1 MNSNVGSLEV
11 DTKKIYC
18 KKRYR
23 MKMKKVYVKNRSV
36 IIRINTSATLFKCSK
51 PPSFQN
57 KSSKMFLSRSLKLST
72 ERSAGLDTD
81 SSVATIT

>member
-1 MNSNVGSLEV
+1 MNSFDVCRESSCIVRRGTERRC
-11 DTKKIYC
+11 TG
-18 KKRYR
+18 R
-23 MKMKKVYVKNRSV
+23 KNRSV